1 MSGERLNFA
10 VGPVMMQE
18 GVRSIGKEQV
28 PYFRTP
34 EFSGVMKENEELL
47 KKISGAQK
55 ESRVVFLTGSGTAGM
70 EMAVMNSFSGKDK
83 VLIVNGGSFGERFEK
98 LCEIYRIPSE
108 SILLSPGE
116 PLAESCLEQYSGR
129 GFTGMLVNMHETSTG
144 VLYDMGLI
152 GDFCRRNHIF
162 LAVDAISAF
171 LADRVAME
179 EWGIDL
185 LILSSQK
192 ALALPPG
199 MSFLVLGERALER
212 AEQAEIKSL
221 YFHIVRYLKD
231 GERGQTPYTPAVSV
245 LLQLNF
251 RLRQILE
258 TGIENEIQ
266 RIHDLSTYFREHIKK
281 MPFKLFTSSPSN
293 AVTALV
299 PLMGGSAYRYFE
311 KLDKKYNIWVCPN
324 GGALKDKVFRVGHIG
339 DVAREDYDRLL
350 NALHKIVEEEKN
362 GAKDYRG

>member
-10 VGPVMMQE
+10 VGPVMMHE
-18 GVRSIGKEQV
+18 SICSIGKEQI

-34 EFSGVMKENEELL
+34 EFSETMKENEELL
-47 KKISGAQK
+47 KKIAGAPK

-70 EMAVMNSFSGKDK
+70 EMAVMNSFSEKDK
-83 VLIVNGGSFGERFEK
+83 VLVVNGGSFGERFER
-98 LCEIYRIPSE
+98 LCRIHRIPWE
-108 SILLSPGE
+108 SILLAPGE
-116 PLAESCLEQYSGR
+116 PLTENCLEQYSGR
-129 GFTGMLVNMHETSTG
+129 GFTGMLINMHETSTG
-144 VLYDMGLI
+144 VLYDMGMV

-171 LADRVAME
+171 LADRVAMG

-199 MSFLVLGERALER
+199 MSFLVLGEKAVQR
-212 AEQAEIKSL
+212 AEHAEVKSM
-221 YFHIVRYLKD
+221 YFCITEYLKD
-231 GERGQTPYTPAVSV
+231 GECGQTPYTPAVSI

-251 RLRQILE
+251 RLRQIWE
-258 TGIENEIQ
+258 MGIENEI
-266 RIHDLSTYFREHIKK
+266 RRVHDLSVYFRKHIKK
-281 MPFKLFTSSPSN
+281 MPFELLTSSPSN

-299 PLMGGSAYRYFE
+299 PLTGVSAYRYFE
-311 KLDKKYNIWVCPN
+311 KLDKEYNIWVCPN

-339 DVAREDYDRLL
+339 DVGQKEYDRLL
-350 NALHKIVEEEKN
+350 NALHKIVEE
-362 GAKDYRG
+362 AI